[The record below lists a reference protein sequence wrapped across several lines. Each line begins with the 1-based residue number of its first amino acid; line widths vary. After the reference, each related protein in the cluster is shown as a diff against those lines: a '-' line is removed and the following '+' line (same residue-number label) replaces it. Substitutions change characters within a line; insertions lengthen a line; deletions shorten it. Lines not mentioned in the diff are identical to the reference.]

1 MKSPACRGIFFKL
14 IMSAKIIIE
23 SGLMKKRWVIKNTD
37 SESCRLLVSGLKIHP
52 VTASILSGRNITSV
66 SQALLFLNPLL
77 TGIIDPL
84 QLKGMTD
91 AVKRL
96 FAAHANH
103 EPVCIYGDYDVDG
116 ITGTALLVS
125 FLRETGFDCRYFI
138 PNRFDDGYGLNCDS
152 IKQIS
157 SNGAS
162 LIISV
167 DCGITAVKEALFCK
181 ELGIDLIIVDH
192 HAPGDTIPDAAAV
205 INPLQPGCN
214 YPFKALAG
222 VGVAF
227 NLLVAL
233 RSVLRDAGIFGSQT
247 GPDLRQWLDLV
258 ALGTIADVVSLTGQ
272 NRIYAFH
279 GLKQLSNSNKP
290 GIVALKKVAG
300 ITGDVSCGQVG
311 FRLAPR
317 LNAAGRMESAVPG
330 VDLLLSNSEQESQL
344 ISSELDA
351 ANAERQNVERSI
363 FDEAVKLVETS
374 GIYPDCY
381 TIVLASND
389 WHQGV
394 VGIVAS
400 RLVERYNRPT
410 ILIAINPDGTAK
422 GSGRSIHGFHLL
434 DALKPCASFLERFG
448 GHRYAAGVGI
458 NPANLEAFAKAF
470 EAEAASKLTAD
481 DLIPRFEIDAEIQP
495 EELNSELV
503 FELKK
508 LEPFGAG
515 NPEPV
520 LMMRGLQVVE
530 RRVVGEGHLKLR
542 LSCEGRS
549 FNAIAFRLA
558 QRETDGLIDVAF
570 FPEMNEW
577 NGNSSLQLKI
587 KDLRAAE

>member
-1 MKSPACRGIFFKL
+1 MNKKWILKKS
-14 IMSAKIIIE
+14 
-23 SGLMKKRWVIKNTD
+23 D
-37 SESCRLLVSGLKIHP
+37 SESCGSLISGLKIHP
-52 VTASILSGRNITSV
+52 VTASILSGRNVTSV
-66 SQALLFLNPLL
+66 SEAQQFLSPLL
-77 TGIIDPL
+77 TSIIDPF
-84 QLKGMTD
+84 QLKGMND

-96 FAAHANH
+96 LVARVNN

-125 FLRETGFDCRYFI
+125 FLRETGFNSSYFI

-157 SNGAS
+157 TLGAS

-167 DCGITAVKEALFCK
+167 DCGITAVKEAQYCK
-181 ELGIDLIIVDH
+181 ELGIDLIVVDH
-192 HAPGDTIPDAAAV
+192 HAPGDLIPDAAAV

-214 YPFKALAG
+214 YPFKSLAG

-233 RSVLRDAGIFGSQT
+233 RSGLRDAGAFGNQA

-272 NRIYAFH
+272 NRIYAYH
-279 GLKQLSNSNKP
+279 GLKQLTNSNKS
-290 GIVALKKVAG
+290 GIIALKKVAG
-300 ITGDVSCGQVG
+300 ITGEVSCGQVG

-330 VDLLLSNSEQESQL
+330 VDLLLSNDEQLSQM

-351 ANAERQNVERSI
+351 ANAERQNLERSI
-363 FDEAVKLVETS
+363 FDEAVKLVESS
-374 GIYPDCY
+374 GIYPDCHS
-381 TIVLASND
+381 IVLASDN

-410 ILIAINPDGTAK
+410 ILMAINPDGTAK

-434 DALKPCASFLERFG
+434 DALKPCALFLERFG

-458 NPANLEAFAKAF
+458 NPDNLDAFAKAF
-470 EAEAASKLTAD
+470 ESEAASKLSAD
-481 DLIPRFEIDAEIQP
+481 DLISRLEIDAEVQP
-495 EELNSELV
+495 EEVTAELVSEL
-503 FELKK
+503 KR

-520 LMMRGLQVVE
+520 LMMCGLKVVE
-530 RRVVGEGHLKLR
+530 RRVVGEAHLKLR
-542 LSCEGRS
+542 LTCKGRS
-549 FNAIAFRLA
+549 FNAIAFKMA
-558 QRETDGLIDVAF
+558 QRETDGFIDIAF

-577 NGNSSLQLKI
+577 NGSSSLQLKI